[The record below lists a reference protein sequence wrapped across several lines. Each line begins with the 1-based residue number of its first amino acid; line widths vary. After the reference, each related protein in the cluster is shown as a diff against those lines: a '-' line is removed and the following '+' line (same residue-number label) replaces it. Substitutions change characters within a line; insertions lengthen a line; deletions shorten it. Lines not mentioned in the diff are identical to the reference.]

1 MTVQVTV
8 DAMQLDATSDAGV
21 PEAEV
26 AAYRDEPL
34 SFSVGEGETV
44 TSLVTS
50 TSVLGRASQKV
61 LAPLAR
67 LRSLTPAC
75 PVQVRSPV
83 WGLGTGPAAVH
94 WPLDEHPQILGTLST
109 THNDLLIA
117 VEFGVWYPL

>member
-1 MTVQVTV
+1 MRVGFLVAIV
-8 DAMQLDATSDAGV
+8 VAVGIACDCAGDGRCDATSDAGV

-34 SFSVGEGETV
+34 SFSVGEGET
-44 TSLVTS
+44 VTS

-75 PVQVRSPV
+75 PVQVRSRS
-83 WGLGTGPAAVH
+83 GLGPRHGPGCRSLV
-94 WPLDEHPQILGTLST
+94 IG
-109 THNDLLIA
+109 
-117 VEFGVWYPL
+117 